1 MLDEP
6 ICSEHISTKLMKRV
20 TVELYADGSTETVK
34 LTVPAEKATMQ
45 ELDQAL
51 RKILRE
57 NGKGEMFDWG

>member
-1 MLDEP
+1 
-6 ICSEHISTKLMKRV
+6 
-20 TVELYADGSTETVK
+20 VK